1 MKTTRWAL
9 IAGVT
14 GVAANLLLLA
24 MFTIPSSAGWTG
36 PANDVVGGMI
46 STAATIPVALALGR
60 GLLITRF
67 AVAGMVVI
75 VLLSILLV
83 AGVIPFEA
91 QAAGIILPVEAMF
104 AWVWAVGRSGR
115 LSRGLSRAAELIGIG
130 AMVGTPLAA
139 GAFLL
144 PAGSV
149 LQMVLGGVG
158 VLLVGPAW
166 FAFPIW
172 LLGIAK
178 DRARHPV
185 PA

>member
-1 MKTTRWAL
+1 MKITRWAL

-14 GVAANLLLLA
+14 GVTANLLLLA
-24 MFTIPSSAGWTG
+24 MFTVPSSAGWTG
-36 PANDVVGGMI
+36 PANDVIGGMI

-60 GLLITRF
+60 GLVITRF

-75 VLLSILLV
+75 VLLSVLLV
-83 AGVIPFEA
+83 AGVIPFTV

-115 LSRGLSRAAELIGIG
+115 LSRGLNRAAELIGIA
-130 AMVGTPLAA
+130 AMVGAPLAA
-139 GAFLL
+139 ISFLL
-144 PAGSV
+144 PAKSV
-149 LQMVLGGVG
+149 LQMVLGGLG
-158 VLLVGPAW
+158 ILLVGPAW

-172 LLGIAK
+172 LLRIAK
-178 DRARHPV
+178 SRDRRLV